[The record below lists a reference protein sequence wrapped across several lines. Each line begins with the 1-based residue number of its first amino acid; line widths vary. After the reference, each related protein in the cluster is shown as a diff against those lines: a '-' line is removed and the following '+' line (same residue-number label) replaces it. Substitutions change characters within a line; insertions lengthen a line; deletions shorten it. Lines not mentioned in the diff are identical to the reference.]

1 MIEKMKEEQR
11 KQETKTGISK
21 SHIAC
26 TNERREK
33 GMTGGK
39 VEWGVPIY
47 IHTCMCVGG
56 CDILSSVIYW
66 KEAFIICFIIIPNGI

>member
-1 MIEKMKEEQR
+1 MIEKMKEKQR
-11 KQETKTGISK
+11 KQEIKTGISK

-39 VEWGVPIY
+39 VEWGVPIF

-56 CDILSSVIYW
+56 
-66 KEAFIICFIIIPNGI
+66 